1 MIFMDEI
8 DKAKLKVLIKMILI
22 QKSPDYLSANE
33 LKNIINK
40 YKWGIRTPITNQVI
54 SKILSSELN
63 KKEKHFMEYINCK
76 KLGKILVYKYSKQD

>member
-1 MIFMDEI
+1 MDEM

-22 QKSPDYLSANE
+22 QKSPEYLSANE

-40 YKWGIRTPITNQVI
+40 YKWGIRTTITNKVI

-63 KKEKHFMEYINCK
+63 KNEKHFMEYINCK
-76 KLGKILVYKYSKQD
+76 KLGKILVYNYSKQD

>member
-1 MIFMDEI
+1 MDKI

-22 QKSPDYLSANE
+22 QKSPEYLSANE

-40 YKWGIRTPITNQVI
+40 YKWGIKTPITNKVI

-63 KKEKHFMEYINCK
+63 KNEKHF
-76 KLGKILVYKYSKQD
+76 